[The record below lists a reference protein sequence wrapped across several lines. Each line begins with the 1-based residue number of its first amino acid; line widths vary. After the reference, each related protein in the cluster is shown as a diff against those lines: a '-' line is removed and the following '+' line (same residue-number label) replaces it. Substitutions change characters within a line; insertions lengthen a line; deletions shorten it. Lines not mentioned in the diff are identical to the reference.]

1 MSFNEWN
8 SYNLDE
14 VYDFASGLSKS
25 RKEFGFGYPF
35 VTFKDVFYNFFIPEK
50 LTELANTSEKERM
63 RCSVKRG
70 DVFLTRTSE
79 TMDELGKSS
88 VALKDYPEATFNG
101 FTKRLR
107 PNGKV
112 NVYPEYAGYYF
123 RSPRFRA
130 EINSMAT
137 MTTRASL
144 NNEMMSRLK
153 IILPKKEEQE
163 VIAKILLDLDKK
175 IEINNK
181 INKKLEEM
189 AQTIFKHWFVDF
201 EFPNEEGEPYKSS
214 GGEMVESEIGMVP
227 RGWNISRINDLSV
240 IVTDYVANGSFKSLK
255 DNVNIYDD
263 ENYAL
268 FMRNSDLKCNFQS
281 GKKYVDKHSY
291 DFLSK
296 TKLFGGELI
305 ISNVGDVGS
314 VYLCPYFSTPMTL
327 GNNVIMVNSKVNVN
341 YNYFLYRLFK
351 SHEGQGLIDSITGG
365 SAQPKFNKTDFRS
378 LKLILPE
385 GEKLIAYN
393 NIVWIMEKK
402 ILDNNYENDKLSMLR
417 GILLPKLMSGEIR
430 VPIELKEN

>member
-1 MSFNEWN
+1 MSFSEWN

-14 VYDFASGLSKS
+14 VYDFDSGLSKS

-50 LTELANTSEKERM
+50 LTELANTSEKERV

-107 PNGKV
+107 LNGKV

-153 IILPKKEEQE
+153 IILPKKEEQK

-181 INKKLEEM
+181 INRKLEEM
-189 AQTIFKHWFVDF
+189 AQAIFKHWFLDF
-201 EFPNEEGEPYKSS
+201 EFSNEKGEPYKSS
-214 GGEMVESEIGMVP
+214 GGEMIESELGMIPKGWEIGSI
-227 RGWNISRINDLSV
+227 G
-240 IVTDYVANGSFKSLK
+240 DYVKVKSGFAFKSAWWQESGIPVIKIK
-255 DNVNIYDD
+255 D
-263 ENYAL
+263 
-268 FMRNSDLKCNFQS
+268 
-281 GKKYVDKHSY
+281 
-291 DFLSK
+291 
-296 TKLFGGELI
+296 
-305 ISNVGDVGS
+305 ISNNTINFNDISYVSEDKVDSAKDFIVNGGD
-314 VYLCPYFSTPMTL
+314 LLIAMT
-327 GNNVIMVNSKVNVN
+327 GATIGKFAIVPPRKSKVLVN
-341 YNYFLYRLFK
+341 QRVGKFFLGENPLKKLGFIYCILCRDEVYNQIVSR
-351 SHEGQGLIDSITGG
+351 GDG
-365 SAQPKFNKTDFRS
+365 SAQPNISPSNIESIKIILPSKEMIEKFNALVKCMFEKIIRNVEECN
-378 LKLILPE
+378 KLTT
-385 GEKLIAYN
+385 
-393 NIVWIMEKK
+393 
-402 ILDNNYENDKLSMLR
+402 LR
-417 GILLPKLMSGEIR
+417 DTLLPKLMSGEIR
-430 VPIELKEN
+430 VPLECNEN